1 MTNAAPLFFGTHLPD
16 ESYPKYC
23 FNTRFVETDASVC
36 FENGMSCRN
45 AAQKDGDIPRMSE
58 MMHRLVKQAEDG
70 VYPSCCTGHPGNGKP
85 VDAPKASTQRSGLL
99 AQVARIFAAGT
110 AMASIA
116 EPVFA
121 QAAAEAAASPHLFT
135 STQVVGFSVVI
146 GVISAA
152 LLSTLWVVRQ
162 RGNLESEGREI
173 RSALSDAQQR
183 ISQYQA
189 LIADKNRRIVIWDG
203 DERPELLGQLPAET
217 GAPQDNEFLA
227 FGLWLKPRSASE
239 LDRAIDGLR
248 QSAKSFDIVVET
260 HREEV
265 LEAQGRV
272 SGGRAFVRFVALN
285 NLRAELAELKIERDR
300 LMSSISAFQG
310 LLDSIDLPAWQ
321 RDTEGRLT
329 WVNHAYGA
337 AVDAA
342 SPDEAISEGRE
353 ILTTIAR
360 ERIRA
365 VATPESPFHDK
376 ISTVIHGNRTFLDV
390 VDVKVPS
397 GSAGIAVDV
406 SGVETVR
413 AELERTLK
421 SHAETLDH
429 LATPV
434 AIFDGDQR
442 LQFYNQAF
450 VTLWQLDIAFLESK
464 PDNAELLER
473 LRAAKKL
480 PDQLNWKTWKE
491 TALSVYRALDTQSD
505 LWHLPNGQTL
515 RVFATAHPQGGA
527 TWVFENLTEQVDLE
541 TRYNTLVKVQGETI
555 DHLSEGVAVF
565 GPDGRIRLSNPAF
578 RALWGI
584 TEAEAKPGTHIRA
597 LGDACAPSYDRPD
610 GWKTFAE
617 LITSFDDERR
627 SSQGTLELFSGLV
640 LDYAVIPLP
649 NAQTMLTFVN
659 MTDSVRAERALTEKN
674 DALRK
679 ADELKNDF
687 VQHVSY
693 ELRSPLTNIIGFTD
707 LLRTPG
713 LGDLNE
719 RQAEYIDHISTSS
732 SVLLTLVNDI
742 LDLATVD
749 AGIMRLNYSEID
761 LGDLLD
767 DVSIQIADRL
777 QESGVTLEITAPAR
791 LGSIIADPQRLK
803 QILVK
808 LLSNAANFSPE
819 GASIALAC
827 QREGTDFVFSVTD
840 QGPGISQEMISTVFD
855 RFATGAKSGKRG
867 GAGLGLSIVDSF
879 VNLHNGQVVI
889 DSQPGK
895 GTTVICRIPSANLP
909 SYAAAE

>member
-1 MTNAAPLFFGTHLPD
+1 
-16 ESYPKYC
+16 
-23 FNTRFVETDASVC
+23 
-36 FENGMSCRN
+36 
-45 AAQKDGDIPRMSE
+45 MSE
-58 MMHRLVKQAEDG
+58 MKNSLPDQAEDG
-70 VYPSCCTGHPGNGKP
+70 ARAGPRPLMAGQHYKFAA
-85 VDAPKASTQRSGLL
+85 APKAAKQEHGSL
-99 AQVARIFAAGT
+99 ARFLKVCAAGT
-110 AMASIA
+110 ALAA
-116 EPVFA
+116 LARPVLA
-121 QAAAEAAASPHLFT
+121 QVEHQAAASAHLFT
-135 STQVVGFSVVI
+135 SSQVVGVSVVI

-152 LLSTLWVVRQ
+152 LLSTLWLVRQ
-162 RGNLESEGREI
+162 RGNLENESREI
-173 RSALSDAQQR
+173 RTALSDAQQR

-203 DERPELLGQLPAET
+203 NARPELLGQLPPET
-217 GAPQDNEFLA
+217 GAPQDGEFLA
-227 FGLWLKPRSASE
+227 FGLWLKSRSASE
-239 LDRAIDGLR
+239 LEKAIDRLR
-248 QSAKSFDIVVET
+248 DEAQSFDMVVET
-260 HREEV
+260 IRDEI

-285 NLRAELAELKIERDR
+285 NLRAELAEIRIERDR
-300 LMSSISAFQG
+300 LMTSISAFQTM
-310 LLDSIDLPAWQ
+310 LDAIDMPAWQ
-321 RDTEGRLT
+321 RDPTGRLT
-329 WVNHAYGA
+329 WVNQAYGE
-337 AVDAA
+337 AVEAQ
-342 SPDEAISEGRE
+342 SPQQAINEGRE
-353 ILTTIAR
+353 MLTTVAR

-365 VATPESPFHDK
+365 TTTPESPFHDK
-376 ISTVIHGNRTFLDV
+376 ISTVVHGNRTFFDV
-390 VDVKVPS
+390 VDVRVPG
-397 GSAGIAVDV
+397 GSAGIAIDI
-406 SGVETVR
+406 SDIEAVR

-434 AIFDGDQR
+434 AIFDGDRR

-450 VTLWQLDIAFLESK
+450 VTLWQLDIAFLEGR
-464 PDNAELLER
+464 PDNSELLER

-480 PDQLNWKTWKE
+480 PDQLNWKTWKDA
-491 TALSVYRALDTQSD
+491 ALSVYRALDTQSD

-584 TEAEAKPGTHIRA
+584 TEAEAKPGTHIRG
-597 LGDACAPSYDRPD
+597 LGEACAPSYDKPD
-610 GWKTFAE
+610 GWKAFAE

-627 SSQGTLELFSGLV
+627 SGQGTLELFSGLV

-649 NAQTMLTFVN
+649 NAQSMLTFVN

-674 DALRK
+674 EALRK

-713 LGDLNE
+713 VGPLTE

-749 AGIMRLNYSEID
+749 AGIMRLNYADID
-761 LGDLLD
+761 LNDLLD
-767 DVSIQIADRL
+767 DVSMQIADRL
-777 QESGVTLEITAPAR
+777 HESGVALEITAPAY
-791 LGSIIADPQRLK
+791 LGSIVADPQRLK
-803 QILVK
+803 QILLK

-819 GASIALAC
+819 GTSISLEC
-827 QREGTDFVFSVTD
+827 HREGTDFVFSVSD
-840 QGPGISQEMISTVFD
+840 SGPGISPDMIATVFD

-879 VNLHNGQVVI
+879 VSLHNGEVTI
-889 DSQPGK
+889 DSAPGK
-895 GTTVICRIPSANLP
+895 GTTVVCRIPSVDVP
-909 SYAAAE
+909 HSAAAE

>member
-1 MTNAAPLFFGTHLPD
+1 
-16 ESYPKYC
+16 
-23 FNTRFVETDASVC
+23 
-36 FENGMSCRN
+36 
-45 AAQKDGDIPRMSE
+45 MSE
-58 MMHRLVKQAEDG
+58 MMHSLGEQAEGGTHAD
-70 VYPSCCTGHPGNGKP
+70 SCPLYSGERKP
-85 VDAPKASTQRSGLL
+85 VGSKATAEKPGML
-99 AQVARIFAAGT
+99 ARVARVFAAGT

-116 EPVFA
+116 PPVFA
-121 QAAAEAAASPHLFT
+121 QVEADAIASAHLFT
-135 STQVVGFSVVI
+135 SSQVVGLSVVI

-162 RGNLESEGREI
+162 RGNLESESREI

-203 DERPELLGQLPAET
+203 NERPELIGQLPAET
-217 GAPQDNEFLA
+217 GAPQDSEFLA

-239 LDRAIDGLR
+239 LERAIDRLR
-248 QSAKSFDIVVET
+248 GSAHSFDMVVET
-260 HREEV
+260 HREEI

-300 LMSSISAFQG
+300 LLSSISAFQSM
-310 LLDSIDLPAWQ
+310 LDAIDLPAWQ

-329 WVNHAYGA
+329 WANHAYGE
-337 AVDAA
+337 AV
-342 SPDEAISEGRE
+342 EATTPEQAIDEGRE
-353 ILTTIAR
+353 FLTTVAR

-365 VATPESPFHDK
+365 TATTESPFHDK
-376 ISTVIHGNRTFLDV
+376 ISTVVRGNRTFFDV
-390 VDVKVPS
+390 VDVKVPG

-406 SGVETVR
+406 SGIEAVR

-434 AIFDGDQR
+434 AIFDGDRR

-450 VTLWQLDIAFLESK
+450 VSLWKLDIAFLESR

-480 PDQLNWKTWKE
+480 PDQLNWKSWKE

-541 TRYNTLVKVQGETI
+541 TRYNTLLKVQGETI

-584 TEAEAKPGTHIRA
+584 TEAEAKPSTHIRA
-597 LGDACAPSYDRPD
+597 LGEACSQSYDRAD

-674 DALRK
+674 EALRK

-713 LGDLNE
+713 LGPLND

-749 AGIMRLNYSEID
+749 AGIMRLNYSPID

-767 DVSIQIADRL
+767 DVSMQIADRL
-777 QESGVTLEITAPAR
+777 QESGVTLEITAPAH
-791 LGSIIADPQRLK
+791 LGSIVADPQRLK

-819 GASIALAC
+819 GSSVSLEC
-827 QREGTDFVFSVTD
+827 RREGTDFVFSVSD
-840 QGPGISQEMISTVFD
+840 RGPGISQDMIANVFD

-879 VNLHNGQVVI
+879 VSLHHGTVTI

-895 GTTVICRIPSANLP
+895 GTIVTCRIPSVDLP
-909 SYAAAE
+909 TSVAAE